1 MFLNPELLKSHGKLL
16 RSQHEL
22 EVSTKQAI
30 FVGSSVSDTIQTCIA
45 MGNER
50 ATLKVKSEFKVPGKR
65 WHWLKTCAALEKFS
79 REKRPPRGYKPFVEA
94 CTDTGQKTEARKYIP
109 KLTDPRERSEVKKHV
124 ESGMNILMGFRYVRL
139 C

>member
-1 MFLNPELLKSHGKLL
+1 MEGVCLSHSVYLFSF

-50 ATLKVKSEFKVPGKR
+50 ATLKVKSEFK
-65 WHWLKTCAALEKFS
+65 A
-79 REKRPPRGYKPFVEA
+79 
-94 CTDTGQKTEARKYIP
+94 
-109 KLTDPRERSEVKKHV
+109 
-124 ESGMNILMGFRYVRL
+124 FR
-139 C
+139 